1 MRFCLWPRLLS
12 LVFYEKKNT
21 IALLL
26 SSNLLLIASF
36 SLISNDDKKF
46 MLHELRLWD
55 EATKMREFLQSRSIL
70 VCRILREFQ
79 FILMACNK
87 KFPSLTHSTHEFSWI
102 FHVHWST
109 RKLFTLIALDYET
122 NCWGCLLKVNIMS
135 RFVCALIHICERKRF
150 QRMSW
155 HVLFDHLGFFPR
167 DFIFLF

>member
-1 MRFCLWPRLLS
+1 MR
-12 LVFYEKKNT
+12 KKNT

-55 EATKMREFLQSRSIL
+55 EATKMREFLQSKSIL

-87 KFPSLTHSTHEFSWI
+87 KIP
-102 FHVHWST
+102 
-109 RKLFTLIALDYET
+109 
-122 NCWGCLLKVNIMS
+122 
-135 RFVCALIHICERKRF
+135 
-150 QRMSW
+150 
-155 HVLFDHLGFFPR
+155 FFPPFHPR
-167 DFIFLF
+167 VFMNFSCPLVNKKVIYFNRSRLWNKLLGLFIESKHHVTICVCFNSYMWTKKISKNELTCFIWPFGIFP

>member
-55 EATKMREFLQSRSIL
+55 EATKMREFLQSKSIL

-135 RFVCALIHICERKRF
+135 RFVCALIHICGWKKISKNELACF
-150 QRMSW
+150 IW
-155 HVLFDHLGFFPR
+155 PFGIFP
-167 DFIFLF
+167 